1 MVLILIIVSLYN
13 LETIDIRDSGLKM
26 LPPSI
31 GCLQGLVH
39 LLIGL
44 NMTMTL
50 PNEIGRLTNLQLH
63 ILYLGKL
70 VGSAQKVNQP
80 KGPRITSFM
89 DAVTLMIR
97 KWSSSMQNYTTLSIL
112 CSHGLESVYIIP
124 GKY

>member
-50 PNEIGRLTNLQLH
+50 PNEIGRLTNLQLLEH
-63 ILYLGKL
+63 VTFYISGNLLDQLKRLTNLKVLGL
-70 VGSAQKVNQP
+70 LLLWTQ
-80 KGPRITSFM
+80 
-89 DAVTLMIR
+89 
-97 KWSSSMQNYTTLSIL
+97 
-112 CSHGLESVYIIP
+112 
-124 GKY
+124 